1 MSVPGVPGAHLIVVE
16 SDFVLAGS
24 ETFFDGPPRPGHVD
38 QFSESRVMRVVA
50 VVEGQFAVIDGTTD
64 HVLVVGVDG
73 IDQCPVV
80 DAEAFRSD
88 TAGTA
93 LPCMRAQPPGEG

>member
-1 MSVPGVPGAHLIVVE
+1 MSVPGVPGADLVVVE

-24 ETFFDGPPRPGHVD
+24 ETFFDGPPRSGHVD
-38 QFSESRVMRVVA
+38 EFSESGVMRVVA
-50 VVEGQFAVIDGTTD
+50 VVEGQFTVIDGTAD
-64 HVLVVGVDG
+64 HVMGVGGDG
-73 IDQCPVV
+73 IDPSPVG

-93 LPCMRAQPPGEG
+93 LPCIPG